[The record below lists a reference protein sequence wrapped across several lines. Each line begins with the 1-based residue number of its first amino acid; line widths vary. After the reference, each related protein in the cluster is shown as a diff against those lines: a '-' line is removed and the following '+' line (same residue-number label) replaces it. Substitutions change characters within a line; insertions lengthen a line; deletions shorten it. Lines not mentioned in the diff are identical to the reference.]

1 MEDVAEVGIIWAS
14 KTGSYNH
21 NEIVVSVDLD
31 AEVDES
37 VELGFITRTRSTNH
51 TEIVTVG

>member
-1 MEDVAEVGIIWAS
+1 MKVVTEVAILWAN

-21 NEIVVSVDLD
+21 NEIVVPVDLD

-37 VELGFITRTRSTNH
+37 VELGFVEGALSTNH
-51 TEIVTVG
+51 NEIVIAD